1 MTASLKIK
9 LSPITHPFQKPTFA
23 CLASFFVTNNL
34 FLSLTFQ
41 VFRGKGYKGM
51 LSTVLGFPGGRV
63 ITPFWHRRPLVF
75 PKGCFHQKLQA
86 ILMQCLTASYVLLDY
101 IFFFLLGYMLQDKD
115 DSTNIKSSC
124 ISFHIREKKNEELE
138 QTPLRIITLQR
149 RNRKLGD
156 LFVFFLFQN
165 LYLVVT

>member
-101 IFFFLLGYMLQDKD
+101 IFFFFCLVICCRTKMTRLILKVVVYP
-115 DSTNIKSSC
+115 SI
-124 ISFHIREKKNEELE
+124 FEKKRTKNWSK
-138 QTPLRIITLQR
+138 PL
-149 RNRKLGD
+149 
-156 LFVFFLFQN
+156 
-165 LYLVVT
+165 